1 MASIV
6 KYNNPFSLLRDIQ
19 QGEFGI
25 PLIDRDFLNNSDL
38 SNVETSQ
45 WSPRVDI
52 KEDERQFVISADVPG
67 VEPKDIEIS
76 MENNTLTIK
85 GNRTLERKT
94 KEEKYS
100 RVERFSG
107 TFYRQFTLPDHV
119 NSEAIKAKF
128 NHGVLEIIIP
138 KKERHVPKRIR
149 VHEDKGDKD
158 R

>member
-52 KEDERQFVISADVPG
+52 KP
-67 VEPKDIEIS
+67 PY
-76 MENNTLTIK
+76 L
-85 GNRTLERKT
+85 
-94 KEEKYS
+94 
-100 RVERFSG
+100 
-107 TFYRQFTLPDHV
+107 
-119 NSEAIKAKF
+119 
-128 NHGVLEIIIP
+128 
-138 KKERHVPKRIR
+138 
-149 VHEDKGDKD
+149 
-158 R
+158 

>member
-1 MASIV
+1 MV
-6 KYNNPFSLLRDIQ
+6 
-19 QGEFGI
+19 
-25 PLIDRDFLNNSDL
+25 
-38 SNVETSQ
+38 NV
-45 WSPRVDI
+45 
-52 KEDERQFVISADVPG
+52 FVISADVPG

-119 NSEAIKAKF
+119 NSEAIKAKG